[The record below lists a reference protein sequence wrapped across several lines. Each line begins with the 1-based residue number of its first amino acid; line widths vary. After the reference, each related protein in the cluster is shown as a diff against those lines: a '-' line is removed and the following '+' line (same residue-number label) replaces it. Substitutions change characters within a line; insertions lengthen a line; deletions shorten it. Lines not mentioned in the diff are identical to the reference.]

1 MCLAATYIADS
12 RWHRP
17 PAQADYSVNASG
29 FPQPGRMLLHAPDY
43 AGLVHDE
50 DWRLLAADE
59 RSSSPQWLALYY
71 CGGAPGVREA
81 YEGSCVLTPDGVLPA
96 DGAERA
102 KIESVYERAGI
113 KLACSP
119 NNTAAACAGHPSP
132 FVGSVKI

>member
-1 MCLAATYIADS
+1 
-12 RWHRP
+12 
-17 PAQADYSVNASG
+17 
-29 FPQPGRMLLHAPDY
+29 MLLNAPDY

-50 DWRLLAADE
+50 DWRILAVDE
-59 RSSSPQWLALYY
+59 RSATPQWLALYY

-81 YEGSCVLTPDGVLPA
+81 YEGSCVLTMDGVLPA
-96 DGAERA
+96 DAAERA

-132 FVGSVKI
+132 FVG